1 MTNSAVILFIM
12 EADNELFTGID
23 ANCSGWIDKITKRT
37 EKDNKEK
44 KEEDG
49 EEKAEEEQEKKEEE
63 EEGKVPEDQDMD
75 GSPVALRIK
84 NTELK
89 ARVEILEARLESLCS
104 KVQTDKEQDSKKMET
119 LSNAI
124 VRMEF
129 EMKIPK

>member
-1 MTNSAVILFIM
+1 MG
-12 EADNELFTGID
+12 EE
-23 ANCSGWIDKITKRT
+23 
-37 EKDNKEK
+37 DNKEE

-49 EEKAEEEQEKKEEE
+49 KEEKLEEEQEKKEEE

-89 ARVEILEARLESLCS
+89 ARVEMLEARLESLESLCS
-104 KVQTDKEQDSKKMET
+104 KVKIDKEQDSKKMET